1 MSISATSIAETPLG
15 ALSGEP
21 TTSTKNVPP
30 KRQLQAVRDTAATP
44 EPR

>member
-1 MSISATSIAETPLG
+1 MSIAATSIAETPLG
-15 ALSGEP
+15 ALTGGP

-30 KRQLQAVRDTAATP
+30 KRQLQAVPDTNATP